1 MVSACGT
8 VWKHDS
14 GKING
19 AGPSAS
25 LVEHFVG
32 KGLIKENGT

>member
-1 MVSACGT
+1 VSACGT
-8 VWKHDS
+8 ARKQGN

-25 LVEHFVG
+25 LVEHFVRI
-32 KGLIKENGT
+32 GLIKENGM